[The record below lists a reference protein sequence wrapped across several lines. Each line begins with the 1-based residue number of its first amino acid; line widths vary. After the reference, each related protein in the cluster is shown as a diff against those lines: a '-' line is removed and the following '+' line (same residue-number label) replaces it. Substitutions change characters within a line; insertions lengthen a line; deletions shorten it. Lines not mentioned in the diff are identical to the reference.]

1 MLIRNTGCDKHTHT
15 SMLQGRRPFD
25 RDLDL
30 GANKFDDAQRK
41 LMIKKSAEINSRFAA
56 GAQKFL

>member
-1 MLIRNTGCDKHTHT
+1 MILFKE
-15 SMLQGRRPFD
+15 RRPFD

-41 LMIKKSAEINSRFAA
+41 LMIKKSAEISSRFSA